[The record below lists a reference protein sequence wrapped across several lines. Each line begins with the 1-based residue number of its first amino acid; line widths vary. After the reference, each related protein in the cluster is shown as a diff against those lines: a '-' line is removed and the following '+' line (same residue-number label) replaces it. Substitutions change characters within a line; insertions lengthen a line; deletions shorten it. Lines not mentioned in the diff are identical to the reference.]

1 MTTPSQLT
9 ARHNEGRTPCI
20 DPYTLAAIV
29 RRAARKAAADGKAWT
44 HLRREL
50 RKAGGREK

>member
-20 DPYTLAAIV
+20 EPYTLARLV
-29 RRAARKAAADGKAWT
+29 QRAARKAAADGKAWT